1 MCDAPDTCMYMYI
14 YIYSLRSNLLLIV
27 CSTSRV
33 FTCAWLAQAFRTVM
47 KRFFQSVD
55 NAPMCSP
62 LSAAQG
68 AKCINTIVTGSEK
81 RGHFAQIPNF
91 GFKTLITWKL

>member
-1 MCDAPDTCMYMYI
+1 MHPI
-14 YIYSLRSNLLLIV
+14 HVHSLRSNLLLIV

-33 FTCAWLAQAFRTVM
+33 FTCARLAQAFRTVV
-47 KRFFQSVD
+47 KRFPQSVG

-68 AKCINTIVTGSEK
+68 AKYINVIK
-81 RGHFAQIPNF
+81 P
-91 GFKTLITWKL
+91 